1 MNNSNTSQLKYPS
14 PCPHCGKKNE
24 NKWCYEYTSDKGILY
39 GVCKRENPPAVGWE
53 ETEFTDQEGTKKY
66 RLAREIKALR
76 PKGKKVWSY
85 PDRSGEPFV
94 AVVRE
99 DDGEGNRKFYQ
110 QHWKGNRL
118 VKGLGT
124 IERPDIPIYNY
135 REVRRAIDEYLPI
148 WITEGES
155 CADALIA
162 KGLIATTN
170 IGGAGKWRE
179 SDTEDL
185 KDADR
190 VILVP
195 DRDKKG
201 IAHMEKIAAQL
212 KAKRITVDWACPKPD
227 SFFWK
232 NPPPDHGLDVVD
244 WFLEGA
250 TLEDLEVSD
259 RPVWEEVPP
268 PAREIPAIT
277 FTSGTLSDLAD
288 EDSEPL
294 VRLDTRK
301 LYQYVVATFG
311 DRLKFN
317 ELSRDVLLDGE
328 QYDLEKAYLDLAI
341 KHGIKASK
349 QLALDVFML
358 AARENSYHPVR
369 EYLEMVAAEAPPIS
383 LDDLATRYLG
393 AKNPIYNV
401 FLKKTLIAAVA
412 RVFQPGC
419 KVDTALVLQGK
430 TGVRKSTF
438 FRTLAGEWFND
449 TLKDVSNKDEL
460 LTLHSHWILE
470 WGEIEKVF
478 GKRQAA
484 DIKPFITTT
493 HDCFR
498 EPYGRKTAQF
508 PRGQIL
514 VGSTNESQFLLDS
527 TGNRRYWVIPVTV
540 PRIDTDC
547 LARERDSIW
556 AAAIAL
562 YRAGHPW
569 HLTEEEEAASAANN
583 ERFSASDVWDDV
595 ILEYIGDRTEITIRE
610 ILTHGLGME
619 LAHQSR
625 KEESRVRD
633 YLTRNG
639 WENHIVGKERRRVW
653 RKELENSTDE
663 RVIVLSENE
672 DDHPT
677 ITLTITPE
685 NGLVERVSEQGD
697 CGDRHDRQ
705 ILEKNISDKSS
716 PPLAPVFEVGE
727 KVVYRS
733 QIYNEEIQA
742 EVVGIGAAGLYKLSN
757 GAFMYAGNMR
767 SLGKPQKWYQGNGH
781 GKR

>member
-1 MNNSNTSQLKYPS
+1 MNNSSTKTLKFPH
-14 PCPHCGKKNE
+14 PCPHCGKE
-24 NKWCYEYTSDKGILY
+24 NKKNWCYEYTSERGSLY
-39 GVCKRENPPAVGWE
+39 GVCKEEKPPALGWE
-53 ETEFTDQEGTKKY
+53 ETGFTDEEGTKKY
-66 RLAREIKALR
+66 RLVKEIKAAR
-76 PKGKKVWSY
+76 PKNKRIWNYG
-85 PDRSGEPFV
+85 DRNGDPLV

-118 VKGLGT
+118 VSGLGGT
-124 IERPDIPIYNY
+124 SREDIPVYNY
-135 REVRRAIDEYLPI
+135 QAVRRAIETKQPI
-148 WITEGES
+148 WVTEGES
-155 CADALIA
+155 CADALTA
-162 KGLIATTN
+162 QGLIATTN
-170 IGGAGKWRE
+170 IGGGGKWRE

-185 KDADR
+185 IGATH

-201 IAHMEKIAAQL
+201 IAHMEKVEAGL
-212 KAKRITVDWACPKPD
+212 KREGIPVRWACPKPD
-227 SFFWK
+227 SPFWK
-232 NPPPDHGLDVVD
+232 NAQADGGLDVVD
-244 WFLEGA
+244 WFTGDGA
-250 TLEDLEVSD
+250 TIDDLKRAVSD
-259 RPVWEEVPP
+259 RPAWRNEPP
-268 PAREIPAIT
+268 PAVETMIGIKVD
-277 FTSGTLSDLAD
+277 LSALAA

-301 LYQYVVATFG
+301 LYQYIVATFG
-311 DRLKFN
+311 DRLRFN
-317 ELSRDVLLDGE
+317 ELSREVELDGE
-328 QYDLEKAYLDLAI
+328 DYDLEKAYLDLAI

-358 AARENSYHPVR
+358 VARENLYHPVR
-369 EYLEMVAAEAPPIS
+369 EYLERIEKEAHPIS

-430 TGVRKSTF
+430 TGIRKSTF
-438 FRTLAGEWFND
+438 FRTLAGQWFND
-449 TLKDVSNKDEL
+449 TFKDSSSKDEL
-460 LTLHSHWILE
+460 LTLHRHWILE

-508 PRGQIL
+508 PRQQIL
-514 VGSTNESQFLLDS
+514 VGSTNESQFLVDS
-527 TGNRRYWVIPVTV
+527 TGNRRYWVIPVAV
-540 PRIDTDC
+540 PRIDTDS

-556 AAAIAL
+556 AAAVAL
-562 YRAGHPW
+562 YRSGHPW
-569 HLTEEEEAASAANN
+569 HLSEIEEAASAANN

-610 ILTHGLGME
+610 ILTHGLGIE

-633 YLTRNG
+633 CLNRNG
-639 WENHIVGKERRRVW
+639 WDNHIVGKERRRVW
-653 RKELENSTDE
+653 RKEILNSTDE
-663 RVIVLSENE
+663 RVIVLPKTE

-677 ITLTITPE
+677 ITPHDHPE
-685 NGLVERVSEQGD
+685 NSLLERVSDQGD
-697 CGDRHDRQ
+697 RGDRPDRQ
-705 ILEKNISDKSS
+705 FLEKNISENILPVPPAHLPEKSDGS
-716 PPLAPVFEVGE
+716 RWCRWQGELYRIVGE
-727 KVVYRS
+727 NWESYTLRRS
-733 QIYNEEIQA
+733 GETKTRRVSRDECTPVTFQE
-742 EVVGIGAAGLYKLSN
+742 
-757 GAFMYAGNMR
+757 
-767 SLGKPQKWYQGNGH
+767 NGH
-781 GKR
+781 VR